1 MCEHLMVVVVVCVG
15 DGEGVGG
22 CVGWWMLVSANLS
35 KATRRACRHA
45 PMVELCFKLIV
56 RGGKRRWRTA
66 RIWSHHH
73 FLLLLGVIF
82 VQARCYCGLHLL
94 LFTRTLQERKRDYF
108 WPLTM
113 DWLV

>member
-1 MCEHLMVVVVVCVG
+1 
-15 DGEGVGG
+15 
-22 CVGWWMLVSANLS
+22 MLVSANLS

-94 LFTRTLQERKRDYF
+94 LFSRTLQELVDPRG
-108 WPLTM
+108 WPLSPK
-113 DWLV
+113 